1 MTFLERTKSIAV
13 AGLVGAAAASAAA
26 IGAKIAWPYRVPLD
40 IIAHPSERGSRV
52 TVRCQSAW
60 LALFRA
66 MMKSREEGGIDDRT
80 S

>member
-1 MTFLERTKSIAV
+1 MTFLERTNSIAV
-13 AGLVGAAAASAAA
+13 VGLVGAQAASPAA
-26 IGAKIAWPYRVPLD
+26 IGAKIAWHNYVPLD
-40 IIAHPSERGSRV
+40 IILIRAARFPV

-60 LALFRA
+60 LALLRA

>member
-1 MTFLERTKSIAV
+1 MTFLERTESIAV
-13 AGLVGAAAASAAA
+13 AGLVGAPAAAA
-26 IGAKIAWPYRVPLD
+26 IGGKIAWPYHMPLD
-40 IIAHPSERGSRV
+40 IILIRAARFPV

-66 MMKSREEGGIDDRT
+66 MTKSREQGGIDDRT

>member
-13 AGLVGAAAASAAA
+13 VGLVGAPAASPAE
-26 IGAKIAWPYRVPLD
+26 IGAKIAWPYHVPLD
-40 IIAHPSERGSRV
+40 ITLIPAARFPV

-60 LALFRA
+60 LALLRA
-66 MMKSREEGGIDDRT
+66 MMKSREEGRIDDCA